1 MKGKRISYSSRE
13 LDVHYDVDL
22 CIHAAECVRGL
33 PQVFD
38 PKRKPWVAPDNASAD
53 ELITVIEKCPTGA
66 LSYTDKTDL
75 ARTEKS
81 NRGIASVRQ
90 NGPVYV
96 IGNIELMNESCEQE
110 RTTKRIALCRCG
122 ASKNKPYCDN
132 SHKEVDFHAE

>member
-75 ARTEKS
+75 AR
-81 NRGIASVRQ
+81 NRKKAIEEL
-90 NGPVYV
+90 PVS
-96 IGNIELMNESCEQE
+96 GK
-110 RTTKRIALCRCG
+110 TDLCMLVEIL
-122 ASKNKPYCDN
+122 SL
-132 SHKEVDFHAE
+132 